1 MKNLQGLELSDF
13 EKRGHIILGKAEVD
27 RTGLGTF
34 VELEDVKDFDI
45 SSSLVNLFQKTYA
58 LSFGITCLNTNDRY
72 SFFNQGASKYSY
84 VKQGRKIRLYLG
96 IRKKDVEEIITQE
109 GSLGEVQNFDT
120 QEKVESSYTNLFFC
134 SGDYY
139 FFTGSS
145 LWTGRCCN
153 GNDQNTSLLFQNVNI
168 PKGMKIKSAKIYL
181 QASYDHC
188 DVGEIAELK
197 IQAEASDNPT
207 APTSVEDWQAIQK
220 TTASIV
226 MTFDDGRWP
235 DVYPK
240 EFSYTDDISSI
251 IQEIV
256 DREGWESGNSI
267 NILLGPTENTDNG
280 EQLVIDGYSPYGES
294 VPGLTLEIE
303 YQEEIPEIKE
313 EIDVENEYYWNWF
326 YGIIDKASTSFNA
339 NNEICSISG
348 RDYIA
353 YLQENF
359 IKNLFWGKS
368 YSTVTIAFKEKYNMP
383 SDCKGIYR
391 AWSNMEGEYKEMS
404 LNSEFTYDWEK
415 NQLVFLYPNVP
426 NENGNLRVQYF
437 TNQKVENVVADLL
450 IESGIL
456 GYAEKT
462 SWLNSNY
469 VTATNKTID
478 RIWFDKG
485 TPYLEAI
492 NLLSERA
499 IHRFYVNSE
508 GMPCFRRIPVLL
520 TENAK
525 RMDNSEFETRLVEE
539 RVDELYNHFL
549 IEGEKRE
556 MKKINL
562 AVNCMAVEAL
572 VTERTGEGEE
582 DGESSCIL
590 VGYVSADGE
599 SSDRW
604 VNDFGGIS
612 ILSSKGFI
620 WQKIDDDDI
629 GIGAEQ
635 KATVSGISR
644 LGLYILPLQYLD
656 FDSRYKWKC
665 WAKNKKGHYAE
676 TNWNTFVTPEIP
688 EEEA

>member
-96 IRKKDVEEIITQE
+96 IRKKD
-109 GSLGEVQNFDT
+109 
-120 QEKVESSYTNLFFC
+120 
-134 SGDYY
+134 
-139 FFTGSS
+139 
-145 LWTGRCCN
+145 
-153 GNDQNTSLLFQNVNI
+153 
-168 PKGMKIKSAKIYL
+168 
-181 QASYDHC
+181 
-188 DVGEIAELK
+188 
-197 IQAEASDNPT
+197 
-207 APTSVEDWQAIQK
+207 
-220 TTASIV
+220 
-226 MTFDDGRWP
+226 
-235 DVYPK
+235 
-240 EFSYTDDISSI
+240 
-251 IQEIV
+251 
-256 DREGWESGNSI
+256 
-267 NILLGPTENTDNG
+267 
-280 EQLVIDGYSPYGES
+280 
-294 VPGLTLEIE
+294 
-303 YQEEIPEIKE
+303 
-313 EIDVENEYYWNWF
+313 NEYYWNWF
-326 YGIIDKASTSFNA
+326 YGIIDKVSTSFNA

-562 AVNCMAVEAL
+562 AVNCMAVESL

-582 DGESSCIL
+582 DGESSCVL

-604 VNDFGGIS
+604 VNNFGGIS

-620 WQKIDDDDI
+620 WQKIDDDDVE
-629 GIGAEQ
+629 IGAEQ

-644 LGLYILPLQYLD
+644 LGLYILPLQHLD

-665 WAKNKKGHYAE
+665 WAKNSLGHYAE
-676 TNWNTFVTPEIP
+676 TNWNTFITPPIPEPEPEP
-688 EEEA
+688 EEEI